1 VTTDASRALDRL
13 EQIAPDFLWVIYHD
27 YLSLPHA
34 KTVTRNRFEEVVNRG
49 VTWAKA
55 NWNFSTD
62 DHMLPEPFFGADSGD
77 LVARPDPATLVPVP
91 YRPRVAQALSD
102 LYDDLG
108 RPWEGDPRRRLRHQV
123 GALRGLGLDAR
134 VAFEA
139 EFQIVRAAPDTSG
152 RWDPVDRGRMFTL
165 DPIEDHWSLAERIY
179 DTLEAM
185 GIPVHQ
191 LAREYGP
198 GQFELSLMPAD
209 PLTAADRYVVARQVV
224 KALARE
230 AGVVATFMPKPYPDR
245 PGNGLHVHLS
255 LWSEDGSNATGD
267 PGNVEGLS
275 DRGGQ
280 AVAGL
285 LAHAAGQAGIGS
297 PIPNSY
303 KRLLPGSWAPAHVCW
318 ALGNRAALVRVP
330 GRGEARRL
338 EYRSGDA
345 SANPYL
351 HATGLLAAIADG
363 IASEMRPVAP
373 VQTDLGRWSD
383 HEAALHGVARLPT
396 SLAAALDALERDDVL
411 CAALGEVVV
420 PSYLAVKRFELGT
433 YRSAAGPD
441 ADSTEVTEWER
452 STYLEPL

>member
-1 VTTDASRALDRL
+1 
-13 EQIAPDFLWVIYHD
+13 
-27 YLSLPHA
+27 
-34 KTVTRNRFEEVVNRG
+34 VTRHRFEEVVNRG

-77 LVARPDPATLVPVP
+77 LLARADPATLVPVP
-91 YRPRVAQALSD
+91 YRPRVAQVLSD

-108 RPWEGDPRRRLRHQV
+108 QPWEGDPRRRLRLEV
-123 GALRGLGLDAR
+123 GELRRLGLDAR

-139 EFQIVRAAPDTSG
+139 EFQIVRAPPDTAG
-152 RWDPVDRGRMFTL
+152 RWEPVDRGRMFTL

-198 GQFELSLMPAD
+198 GQFELSLDPAD

-224 KALARE
+224 KALARD
-230 AGVVATFMPKPYPDR
+230 AGVVATFMPKPYADR

-255 LWSEDGSNATGD
+255 LWSEDGSNATAD
-267 PGNVEGLS
+267 PENVDGLS
-275 DRGGQ
+275 KRGGH

-297 PIPNSY
+297 PTPNSY

-330 GRGEARRL
+330 GRGEGRRF

-351 HATGLLAAIADG
+351 HVTGLLAAIADG
-363 IASEMRPVAP
+363 IESETPPPAP
-373 VQTDLGRWSD
+373 IQADVGHWSD
-383 HEAALHGVARLPT
+383 SEAALHGVARLPT

-420 PSYLAVKRFELGT
+420 PSYLAVKRFELET
-433 YRSAAGPD
+433 YRSAAGRD